1 MNCYISGIIAI
12 GLFCASLFTM
22 TISKAQHEKLQ
33 KVLSPE
39 LDAIHNKIAKERRNL
54 YLQGLGLGLILSG
67 IIQYVY
73 TQKNKPQLDTR
84 FHKMSLW
91 FAVTLGTALVY
102 YLVMPKSDYMLKH
115 LKTPEENQAWL
126 SVYQEMQSKYIW
138 GMIFGALIAIPVGNM
153 FC

>member
-1 MNCYISGIIAI
+1 MNCYVSGIVAI

-39 LDAIHNKIAKERRNL
+39 LDVIHTNIATERRNL
-54 YLQGLGLGLILSG
+54 YLQGLGLGLILSALV
-67 IIQYVY
+67 QYQY
-73 TQKNKPQLDTR
+73 KPQLDTR
-84 FHKMSLW
+84 FHRISLW
-91 FAVTLGTALVY
+91 FAITLGTALVY